1 MLCNLTVFPFSKTVN
16 QFVLPNGG
24 IIMDAAINSLRVES
38 LSPEKAAEYF
48 RYNYAH
54 NRRLRQHHVEYL
66 LNEMKSGRFMP
77 TAEIHLMY
85 RNGEPVL
92 VNGQHT
98 CAAIAKFGKPVTV
111 TVRKTIVKEPGQIAM
126 AYAFGHDTG
135 LRRTF
140 NDAMGAYNIAEQ
152 TGLTD
157 KQVETVSSALRH
169 IMNDF
174 VLKPNSGGG
183 TIKKSPADLVDYIYA
198 WSANAKILFS
208 VTAEVNKSLSNLTR
222 KRGVVS
228 IGLLTIH
235 YQRDKAID
243 FWQGIV
249 RPDGL
254 LYADARMTA
263 RRYIEMSKGQPGTNG
278 ITAARLS
285 RQLAS
290 CWNAFYRGELLSK
303 AQVADET
310 SKVKLL
316 GTPYNGKQPDGF
328 LSILNEIER
337 NFDFQEINT

>member
-1 MLCNLTVFPFSKTVN
+1 
-16 QFVLPNGG
+16 
-24 IIMDAAINSLRVES
+24 MDAAINSLRVES
-38 LSPEKAAEYF
+38 LSPEKAAEYLL
-48 RYNYAH
+48 YNYTH
-54 NRRLRQHHVEYL
+54 NRRLRPNHVEYL

-98 CAAIAKFGKPVTV
+98 CAAIAKFGRPVSV

-152 TGLTD
+152 TGLTRD
-157 KQVETVSSALRH
+157 QVDSVATALRH
-169 IMNDF
+169 ITTDF
-174 VLKPNSGGG
+174 SQEHSRRSLM
-183 TIKKSPADLVDYIYA
+183 KKSPADLVDYIYA
-198 WSANAKILFS
+198 WSVNAKILFS
-208 VTAEVNKSLSNLTR
+208 VTAEVDKMMSRLIR
-222 KRGVVS
+222 KRGVLS

-235 YQRDKAID
+235 YQREKAVD

-254 LYADARMTA
+254 MYADARMTA
-263 RRYIEMSKGQPGTNG
+263 RRYIEVSKGKANFTGVTP
-278 ITAARLS
+278 ARLS
-285 RQLAS
+285 RQLAG
-290 CWNAFYRGELLSK
+290 CWNAFCRGELVNHVK
-303 AQVADET
+303 VADEAARI
-310 SKVKLL
+310 KLL
-316 GTPYNGKQPDGF
+316 GTPYNGKQPYGF